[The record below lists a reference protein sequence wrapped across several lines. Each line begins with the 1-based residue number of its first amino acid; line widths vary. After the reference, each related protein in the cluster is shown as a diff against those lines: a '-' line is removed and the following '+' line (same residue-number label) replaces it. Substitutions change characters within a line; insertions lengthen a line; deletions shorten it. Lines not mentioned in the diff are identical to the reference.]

1 MTPTDPGAR
10 GSATEPPRP
19 RPPRQAPPE
28 PPDQVALGGGATRGI
43 VVIGLAV
50 LIGVGLIVV
59 GLDEKPSNQP
69 GFDLSALGEDEDGS
83 TNATTADG
91 EPAGE
96 GDTATTATRPVAE
109 VPVYVANGTG
119 VGGRAQ
125 EVTDELRSAGYAGAL
140 DPGEAPQAQ
149 TTQVFYLPDWQADAE
164 AVATALGLG
173 PEQVAAWPD
182 PPPFPPPFGGT
193 VIVQL
198 GTDLAG

>member
-1 MTPTDPGAR
+1 MTPTDPGTR
-10 GSATEPPRP
+10 GSATRPPRP

-28 PPDQVALGGGATRGI
+28 PSDQVALGGGATRGI

-59 GLDEKPSNQP
+59 GLDEKTSNQTA
-69 GFDLSALGEDEDGS
+69 FDLATLGDDEDGS
-83 TNATTADG
+83 TDATTADG
-91 EPAGE
+91 EPSGE
-96 GDTATTATRPVAE
+96 GEAAAARPIAE

-125 EVTDELRSAGYAGAL
+125 AVTDELRNAGYAGAL
-140 DPGEAPQAQ
+140 DPGEAPQAE